1 MKYLLKSVCF
11 SCRLPVLGLWLI
23 VLICQPSFATPQQE
37 TLKQYSNLVAT
48 SIYDWNSPTGLS
60 NDEIIAELD
69 ASGIHKDKRPL
80 GVVFRHILASITA
93 SENDSPRLPIV
104 VHEPLVEKDWD
115 ALKAL
120 DLETYSANRAYYIFA
135 TSAGQ
140 ANTRIERVQNSIPRL
155 RKLKY
160 ELLNTGNK
168 SAIAT
173 ASMWLAMELTVQSP
187 LEAITEI
194 NYALPFLGHADGA
207 RKLETLLD
215 KVVAHKLLGQ
225 LYYELNINNRAY
237 KHTKRAIELK
247 DETTIDVYDY
257 TLIVNPLNK
266 LERYDEALAAA
277 IEAETLAIKNNSNVE
292 LMLAKA
298 LRMSIHSNRQA
309 PGDIEKVRDIA
320 QSIQALYTDDIS
332 GDLIT
337 YSTIGRLVLLALD
350 GSEEAFK
357 REIEKYREE
366 VESRLGKKEFD
377 TPESIHLHENLSFFY
392 ALRGDFKTAFYHQ
405 KNAQTASTQNKLYRF
420 GDVRSLEQDPLS
432 RDVEFIKL
440 QKTQLATLQASSEQ
454 KHQRLTTL
462 IFALLAFILGAIVV
476 ILWRKQRRSAYF
488 ASTDP
493 LTGALTRRAMLS
505 ALSKSLEEG
514 KVSSIVLMD
523 LDRFKHVNDT
533 YGHLVGDE
541 VLRFF
546 CDTVHSAIRQS
557 DKLCRYG
564 GEEFLLFLDGASK
577 SVTEKVLNQVSAS
590 MRAQHTWKQTDEHF
604 TVSFSAG
611 LIEVKGIQNIQTVI
625 KQCDDL
631 LYSAKQKGRDRYE
644 SH

>member
-1 MKYLLKSVCF
+1 MKYLVKFVCF
-11 SCRLPVLGLWLI
+11 LCRLPIVGLWLT
-23 VLICQPSFATPQQE
+23 VLICQPAFATPQLE
-37 TLKQYSNLVAT
+37 TLQRYSNLVAT
-48 SIYDWNSPTGLS
+48 SIYDWNSPDGLS
-60 NDEIIAELD
+60 NDDIVSELD
-69 ASGIHKDKRPL
+69 ASGIHNDNTHL

-104 VHEPLVEKDWD
+104 VHEPLVEKDWE

-120 DLETYSANRAYYIFA
+120 DLQTYSANRAYYIFA

-160 ELLNTGNK
+160 DLLNTGNK
-168 SAIAT
+168 PAIAT

-194 NYALPFLGHADGA
+194 KYALPFLGHADDA

-225 LYYELNINNRAY
+225 LYYELNINNYAY
-237 KHTKRAIELK
+237 KHAKHVIALK
-247 DETTIDVYDY
+247 DETTIEVDDY
-257 TLIVNPLNK
+257 ASIVNPLNK
-266 LERYDEALAAA
+266 MERYDEGLETA
-277 IEAETLAIKNNSNVE
+277 IEAETLATKNNNTVE
-292 LMLAKA
+292 LILAKA

-320 QSIQALYTDDIS
+320 QSIQALYAENIPAEWETYLTIS
-332 GDLIT
+332 KLMQL
-337 YSTIGRLVLLALD
+337 SLD
-350 GSEEAFK
+350 GTEDAFK
-357 REIEKYREE
+357 REIERYRDE
-366 VESRLGKKEFD
+366 VEHRLGKKEFD
-377 TPESIHLHENLSFFY
+377 TPESIHLHENLSLFY

-405 KNAQTASTQNKLYRF
+405 KNAQTASIQNKLYRF

-462 IFALLAFILGAIVV
+462 IFALLAFILSAIVM

-546 CDTVHSAIRQS
+546 SDTVHSAIRQS

-577 SVTEKVLNQVSAS
+577 SVTEKVLNQVRVS
-590 MRAQHTWKQTDEHF
+590 MKAKHTWKQTDKHF

-631 LYSAKQKGRDRYE
+631 LYSAKHKGRDRYE